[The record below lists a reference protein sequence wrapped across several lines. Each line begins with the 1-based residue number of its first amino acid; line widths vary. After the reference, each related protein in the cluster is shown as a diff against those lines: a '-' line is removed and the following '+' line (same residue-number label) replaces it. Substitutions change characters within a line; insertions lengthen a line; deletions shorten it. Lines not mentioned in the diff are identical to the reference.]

1 MKTTVTLKEFR
12 GLSFDTAQ
20 VKQASVPAIPEP
32 SPSPLIESV
41 EMPNSFR
48 EMMPR
53 RYKSKTIMQRIK
65 RIVVTVVGGTVLA
78 LGIALIVLP
87 GPAFIVMPGGLAIL
101 AIEFAWA
108 RRWLRSARAILPVRS
123 QGDPSPHRSPLP

>member
-1 MKTTVTLKEFR
+1 
-12 GLSFDTAQ
+12 
-20 VKQASVPAIPEP
+20 
-32 SPSPLIESV
+32 
-41 EMPNSFR
+41 
-48 EMMPR
+48 
-53 RYKSKTIMQRIK
+53 MQRIK

-108 RRWLRSARAILPVRS
+108 RRWLRSARAILPLRS
-123 QGDPSPHRSPLP
+123 QAILHRIGVLRREPSAEQNNGGKPRIDADSF